1 MHAKDVYIVKM
12 EPQLFTSDGH
22 LEANEKNSPNAAK

>member
-1 MHAKDVYIVKM
+1 MLAKDVYIVKM

-22 LEANEKNSPNAAK
+22 LEANENAAK